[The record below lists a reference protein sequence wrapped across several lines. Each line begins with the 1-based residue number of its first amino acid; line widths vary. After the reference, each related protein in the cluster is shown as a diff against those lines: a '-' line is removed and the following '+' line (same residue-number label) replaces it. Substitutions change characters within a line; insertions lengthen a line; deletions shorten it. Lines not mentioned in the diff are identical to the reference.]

1 MKRITEAQIRQ
12 IVREEIINE
21 IRPYVTG
28 PVLGMRTPEERKREH
43 AYMRAYDPNDPF
55 APVVDKKLFTKP
67 KPSGKTINTKK
78 FFNILE
84 GLKDEEVRSRYGQ
97 EILLLKIDYDAMDE
111 RSKQKYN
118 DKDSEVLTN
127 NNKNFLKI
135 RLPSQTDTFTQVE
148 LPQELF
154 DKIKSLLKQS

>member
-12 IVREEIINE
+12 IIRQELLNEIKFHLGGGSAMRTTREREE
-21 IRPYVTG
+21 
-28 PVLGMRTPEERKREH
+28 EH

-55 APVVDKKLFTKP
+55 APVVDKKLFRKS
-67 KPSGKTINTKK
+67 KPSGKTINTEK
-78 FFNILE
+78 FFNILK
-84 GLKDEEVRSRYGQ
+84 GLGDQQIANKYGQ
-97 EILLLKIDYDAMDE
+97 KILLLKIDYDAMDE

-127 NNKNFLKI
+127 DNKNFLKI